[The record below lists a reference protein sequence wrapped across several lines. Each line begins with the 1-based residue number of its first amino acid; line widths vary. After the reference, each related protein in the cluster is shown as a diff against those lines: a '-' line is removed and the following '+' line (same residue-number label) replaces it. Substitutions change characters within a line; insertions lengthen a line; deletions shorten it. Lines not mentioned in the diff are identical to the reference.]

1 MTPEQIEKMKATRKA
16 HKEAQQK
23 RFQDSINEKAAI
35 RAALMNVINNPDA
48 DPADVVRA
56 AELLQNG

>member
-1 MTPEQIEKMKATRKA
+1 MTPAQKAAQTRRERKA
-16 HKEAQQK
+16 KERE
-23 RFQDSINEKAAI
+23 RFRQMLADKAAI